1 MIFSHIVTIEQ
12 NGSDKK
18 LQDVKEFFSLRA
30 CFNDFI
36 NLAAA
41 FRLRVIISKEEGLP
55 RLSPALSDVVFV
67 AEGDIVVGNKG
78 DELLGSFN
86 QDFIVPNTLEENS

>member
-1 MIFSHIVTIEQ
+1 M
-12 NGSDKK
+12 
-18 LQDVKEFFSLRA
+18 
-30 CFNDFI
+30 
-36 NLAAA
+36 
-41 FRLRVIISKEEGLP
+41 IISKEEGLP